1 MPKNDFN
8 YLKNS
13 ELNMLREYID
23 EGETHTI
30 HDYIKIL
37 RDNLIPVIAISL
49 TILIISI
56 VYALTATD
64 IYKASTVLKLSQPQ
78 GNILDAPL
86 LPEFGNFGA
95 DRFIA
100 NEVETMQNITIREQ
114 VARDIIDSF
123 KTLGQRDKFSL
134 IFSSKYFSDGK
145 DTIKSLYDL
154 EQTIEKKV
162 NIEQK
167 RGLDFIEISAESPS
181 PFEAAL
187 LVNTYAKVY
196 KKFNLLDNRKQVTKV
211 RKFLAIQREE
221 KLRELHDAENK
232 LKVYKLNS
240 GSIELDE
247 QAKSLIGSITDLES
261 KLNASAVEMSIS
273 REKLDQYKGELK
285 RKDPSL
291 SKYLENKAAEPYLLK
306 LQDLIAE
313 TEAQKDFALASKSSN
328 SRKKGLIKQYNEKLA
343 DLKDKLKRKT
353 DEYQVSLMAATPE
366 EIRTLTQ
373 QIFAEEVNYNSLK
386 ASYNR
391 LKGFITQYEHRL
403 DKLPEKTIDLARLQ
417 RERMGLEKLYLL
429 LEEKYQEA
437 LINEQSTTGNVLILN
452 QARLPRLPA
461 KPNRKLI
468 ILIGLVLGLGFG
480 YGFALVRNYFD
491 KRVKSPEDIENRNI
505 DLLAWIPKVEK
516 FTVNGNKSGPEFI
529 VAQKAD
535 SVAGEAFKALRTR
548 IRYTNV
554 GGEEKTILITSSAP
568 GEGKSLVSV
577 NLAGSFAQA
586 NKRTII
592 VDADLRKPRV
602 HSIFNEKRYP
612 GFTDYFVGKAS
623 YEEIVRHSDLENLDL
638 ITAGTIPPNPSEI
651 LDSRGMRS
659 FIKKLE
665 EEYDIIIID
674 SPPLVTVT
682 DAEILSRM
690 VDETIL
696 VVSANQT
703 DIELME
709 KSVGL
714 LKRGDESTF
723 IGVLLNNFDFKST
736 YGSYYKYAYSYSRNG
751 DNKKK
756 NKKKMF
762 KS

>member
-134 IFSSKYFSDGK
+134 IFSNKYFSDSS
-145 DTIKSLYDL
+145 DTLKSLYDL

-187 LVNTYAKVY
+187 LANTYAKVY
-196 KKFNLLDNRKQVTKV
+196 RNFNLLDNRKQVTKV
-211 RKFLAIQREE
+211 RKFLATQREE

-291 SKYLENKAAEPYLLK
+291 SKYLENKATEPYLLK

-343 DLKDKLKRKT
+343 DLKDKLKRKM
-353 DEYQVSLMAATPE
+353 D
-366 EIRTLTQ
+366 
-373 QIFAEEVNYNSLK
+373 N
-386 ASYNR
+386 
-391 LKGFITQYEHRL
+391 
-403 DKLPEKTIDLARLQ
+403 
-417 RERMGLEKLYLL
+417 ERRCK
-429 LEEKYQEA
+429 
-437 LINEQSTTGNVLILN
+437 S
-452 QARLPRLPA
+452 
-461 KPNRKLI
+461 
-468 ILIGLVLGLGFG
+468 IGL
-480 YGFALVRNYFD
+480 
-491 KRVKSPEDIENRNI
+491 
-505 DLLAWIPKVEK
+505 
-516 FTVNGNKSGPEFI
+516 
-529 VAQKAD
+529 
-535 SVAGEAFKALRTR
+535 
-548 IRYTNV
+548 
-554 GGEEKTILITSSAP
+554 
-568 GEGKSLVSV
+568 
-577 NLAGSFAQA
+577 
-586 NKRTII
+586 
-592 VDADLRKPRV
+592 
-602 HSIFNEKRYP
+602 HYP
-612 GFTDYFVGKAS
+612 FF
-623 YEEIVRHSDLENLDL
+623 
-638 ITAGTIPPNPSEI
+638 
-651 LDSRGMRS
+651 
-659 FIKKLE
+659 F
-665 EEYDIIIID
+665 
-674 SPPLVTVT
+674 
-682 DAEILSRM
+682 
-690 VDETIL
+690 
-696 VVSANQT
+696 
-703 DIELME
+703 
-709 KSVGL
+709 
-714 LKRGDESTF
+714 
-723 IGVLLNNFDFKST
+723 
-736 YGSYYKYAYSYSRNG
+736 YK
-751 DNKKK
+751 
-756 NKKKMF
+756 
-762 KS
+762 